1 MMQES
6 TTITFQDAETSEEA
20 VAIVRYD
27 QSNVAICLSH
37 KSNGDMEVVM
47 AKADAQKLIEA
58 LTKAVTEG

>member
-20 VAIVRYD
+20 VAIVRYN
-27 QSNVAICLSH
+27 QKNVAICLSH
-37 KSNGDMEVVM
+37 KSDGDMEVVM